1 MNGLDIGNMIYLVL
15 LGVVIGGY
23 LLVANRHQM
32 GKIAQQA
39 AIWVFIFLGAIVV
52 AGMWGDIANT
62 VMPRQSVAQD
72 GTQIIVP
79 RATDG
84 HYYVTLDLNGVPIR
98 FVVDTGASEMVLTQA
113 DALRAGVDMSRLI
126 FSGRAMTANG
136 MVETAPVT
144 LDTVTLGGV
153 SDARVRATVNGGE
166 MAESLLGMSYLHR
179 FSRLEI
185 ANGKLMLER

>member
-179 FSRLEI
+179 FSRLEF

>member
-79 RATDG
+79 RAADG

-185 ANGKLMLER
+185 ANGKLILER

>member
-185 ANGKLMLER
+185 ANGKLILER

>member
-72 GTQIIVP
+72 GTLIIVP